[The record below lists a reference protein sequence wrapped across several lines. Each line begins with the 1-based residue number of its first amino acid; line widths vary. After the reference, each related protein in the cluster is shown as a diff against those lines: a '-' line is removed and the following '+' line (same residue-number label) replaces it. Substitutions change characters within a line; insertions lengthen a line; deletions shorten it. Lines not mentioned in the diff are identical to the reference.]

1 MSATHKTTTEI
12 LAKLNIA
19 ERNEMQLQ
27 AQAAF
32 DKHKDMVLLS
42 PTGSGKTLAFLL
54 PLVAALDPSISEIQA
69 LIIAPTRELA
79 MQIEQ
84 VARSMGSGYKTNVV
98 YGGRSGSQDRRDIET
113 RPAILV
119 GTPGRITDHLDRGA
133 FATKH
138 IKTLVLDEFDKSL
151 EIGFETEMIALLDNL
166 PAVKQK
172 ILTSATQAV
181 DIPVY
186 AQLNE
191 PIRIDFLATKTSKLK
206 EILTIAPRDEKLPHL
221 LKVLQHIG
229 NVPGIIFCNF
239 KDTIAGVAAFL
250 AEQEISHGVFFG
262 GLEQRDRESALIK
275 FRNGTHQIL
284 LATDLA
290 ARGIDVP
297 ELGFILHYELPDREE
312 EYIHRNGR
320 TARMHAEG
328 TAYIVAQKG
337 QEIPEYM
344 PKIEE
349 LKPKGGKNLKPSEW
363 STLFISGGKK
373 DKVSK
378 GDVAGML
385 MKQGGLAPYEVG
397 IIESKLECSFV
408 AVKKEKVKQAIAKTN
423 NTRLKKK
430 KVRVNEY

>member
-1 MSATHKTTTEI
+1 MSATHKTTAEI
-12 LAKLNIA
+12 LAKLNIT
-19 ERNEMQLQ
+19 ERNEMQIQ

-32 DKHKDMVLLS
+32 EKPNDIVLLS

-54 PLVAALDPSISEIQA
+54 PLVASLDPNNTEIQA

-119 GTPGRITDHLDRGA
+119 GTPGRIADHLDRGA

-138 IKTLVLDEFDKSL
+138 IKTLILDEFDKSL
-151 EIGFETEMIALLDNL
+151 EIGFEAEMISLIDHLSSL
-166 PAVKQK
+166 EKKV
-172 ILTSATQAV
+172 LTSATQAV
-181 DIPVY
+181 EVPVY
-186 AQLNE
+186 AQLKD
-191 PIRIDFLATKTSKLK
+191 PVRIDFLATQSSKLK
-206 EILTIAPRDEKLPHL
+206 EVLTVAPAGDKLSHL
-221 LKVLQHIG
+221 LKLLQHIG

-250 AEQEISHGVFFG
+250 EENAVSHGVFFG
-262 GLEQRDRESALIK
+262 GLEQRDREGALIK

-297 ELGFILHYELPDREE
+297 ELGFIIHYELPDREE

-320 TARMHAEG
+320 TARMNAEG
-328 TAYIVAQKG
+328 TAYILAQKG
-337 QEIPEYM
+337 QEVPEYM
-344 PKIEE
+344 PEIEE
-349 LKPKGGKNLKPSEW
+349 LQPKGGKTLKPSEW
-363 STLFISGGKK
+363 ATLFISGGKK

-378 GDVAGML
+378 GDVAGLM
-385 MKQGGLAPYEVG
+385 MKQGGLASYEVG
-397 IIESKLECSFV
+397 IIESKLECTFV
-408 AVKKEKVKQAIAKTN
+408 AVKKDKAKQAIAKTN

-430 KVRVNEY
+430 KVRVNVY

>member
-1 MSATHKTTTEI
+1 MSATHKTIAEI
-12 LAKLNIA
+12 LAKLNITD
-19 ERNEMQLQ
+19 RNDMQMQ
-27 AQAAF
+27 AQAAYE
-32 DKHKDMVLLS
+32 KQKDIVILS

-54 PLVAALDPSISEIQA
+54 PLVASLDPAITEIQA

-119 GTPGRITDHLDRGA
+119 GTPGRIADHLERGA

-138 IKTLVLDEFDKSL
+138 IKTLILDEFDKSL
-151 EIGFETEMIALLDNL
+151 EIGFEAEMISMIDNL
-166 PAVKQK
+166 SSVEKK

-186 AQLNE
+186 AQLND
-191 PIRIDFLATKTSKLK
+191 PIRIDFLAIQSSKLK
-206 EILTIAPRDEKLPHL
+206 EVLTVAPREEKLPHM
-221 LKVLQHIG
+221 LKLLQHIG

-239 KDTIAGVAAFL
+239 KDTIAGVSAFL
-250 AEQEISHGVFFG
+250 TEEGVSHGVFYG

-297 ELGFILHYELPDREE
+297 ELGFILHYELPSREE

-320 TARMHAEG
+320 TARMNAEG
-328 TAYIVAQKG
+328 TAYILAQKG
-337 QEIPEYM
+337 QDVPEYM
-344 PKIEE
+344 PEIAE
-349 LKPKGGKNLKPSEW
+349 LKTTGGKRLQASEW
-363 STLFISGGKK
+363 ATLFISGGKK

-378 GDVAGML
+378 GDVAGLL

-397 IIESKLECSFV
+397 IIESKLECTFV
-408 AVKKEKVKQAIAKTN
+408 AVKKEKVKEAISKTN

-430 KVRVNEY
+430 KVRVTPY

>member
-1 MSATHKTTTEI
+1 MSATYKTTAEI

-19 ERNEMQLQ
+19 ERNEMQMQ

-32 DKHKDMVLLS
+32 DKSNDIILLS

-54 PLVAALDPSISEIQA
+54 PLVASLDPNVSEVQA

-119 GTPGRITDHLDRGA
+119 GTPGRIADHLDRGA
-133 FATKH
+133 FATEH
-138 IKTLVLDEFDKSL
+138 IKTLILDEFDKSL
-151 EIGFETEMIALLDNL
+151 EIGFEAEMISVIDHLSFLE
-166 PAVKQK
+166 KK

-186 AQLNE
+186 AQLKN
-191 PIRIDFLATKTSKLK
+191 PVRIDFLATQSSKLK
-206 EILTIAPRDEKLPHL
+206 EVLTVAPAGDKLPHL
-221 LKVLQHIG
+221 LKLLQHIG

-250 AEQEISHGVFFG
+250 EENGVSHGVFYG
-262 GLEQRDRESALIK
+262 GLEQRDREGALIK

-297 ELGFILHYELPDREE
+297 ELGFIIHYELPDREE

-320 TARMHAEG
+320 TARMNAEG
-328 TAYIVAQKG
+328 TAYILAQKG
-337 QEIPEYM
+337 QEVPEYM
-344 PKIEE
+344 PGIEE
-349 LKPKGGKNLKPSEW
+349 LKPTGGKKLQASEW
-363 STLFISGGKK
+363 ATLFISGGKK

-378 GDVAGML
+378 GDVAGLL
-385 MKQGGLAPYEVG
+385 MKQGGLKPYEVG

-408 AVKKEKVKQAIAKTN
+408 AVKKEKVREAIAKTN

-430 KVRVNEY
+430 KVRVNVY